1 MLRQKRSNFYAQ
13 EAGGI
18 NIMKTFSVNELRENR
33 AKAWE
38 KAKNF
43 LDSHRDENGM
53 LSAEDVAAYEKM
65 EA

>member
-1 MLRQKRSNFYAQ
+1 
-13 EAGGI
+13 
-18 NIMKTFSVNELRENR
+18 MKTFSVNELRENR

-53 LSAEDVAAYEKM
+53 LSAEDVAACLCTS
-65 EA
+65 